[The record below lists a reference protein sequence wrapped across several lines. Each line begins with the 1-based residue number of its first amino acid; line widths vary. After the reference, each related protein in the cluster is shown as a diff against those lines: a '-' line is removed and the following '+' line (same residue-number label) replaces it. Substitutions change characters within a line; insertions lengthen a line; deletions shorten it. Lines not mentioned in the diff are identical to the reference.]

1 MECGAEQDAVR
12 LPGSRLMAIL
22 TGTDE
27 YSAFDALRP
36 STRRPRPSA
45 GVPSTPAL
53 LRLDG
58 VSPRGGHPRSPRA
71 RPCRML
77 VIDHGPGAGDVRMC
91 RVDTESGS
99 TLAEVLTDAEAT
111 ATGGLRDRIHH
122 RGRPLPHASPRRPS
136 EHAAWPAAHR
146 VADLVFAGSRRPS
159 PTRPG
164 AGRGA
169 KPGPEP
175 KRRTGRAAGATAR
188 ISVVPRGNGE
198 AGCAGCWRC
207 SSASAA
213 AGRCSTVARA
223 SSRLAPASAARS
235 PSTDGPARARLAAAG
250 EAADHRGD
258 PRRGLVASASPT
270 RDSPG
275 ETRAQV
281 ATVAL
286 AAVATVAA
294 PRRGPPPSACGSELD
309 RLRPALRRR
318 RRDAAPRRRRR
329 RRQRAHPRPRGEP
342 SATATGARRRDAR
355 RRTPLG
361 ADPSFHDFFYDRIG
375 PRSGAPTVT
384 VATVNG
390 RFSAGGCQARVA
402 DRRHRSLLLSARSSA
417 SRPSRR
423 RWARKH
429 ARPLPPAT
437 RPPAAAAAASSGP
450 ACAGSPPGPP
460 PSCAVAAPKLGRAG
474 TRGARRR
481 RPGTGRR
488 RAGGRLGDQVGT
500 ARSSA
505 TRPPSLSRWSLRPAP
520 RARWLARAQGRTRGA
535 VSPPMSTAP
544 ASPGGGVERGAS
556 IARARNPDG
565 GFPSLPWLERPEH
578 GTGRLGSG
586 SPGGPQPAGGG
597 PTPLAYLASRSPA
610 ATARIAYGPGASPTP
625 VWTAQALL
633 GHRTKS
639 ARRPRR
645 NTLWGQLIRTGRT
658 TYEAS
663 TLTEQ
668 LWGGE
673 TTKPSTTSRSPSRS
687 GPRGP
692 LARPAQGGRGTV
704 NAELASSTPTLPP
717 GSPRRALPRAST
729 TTSSHSDVFQTGS
742 GTSSN
747 MNANPPLSPLAG
759 DGAHPRPPRQHG
771 PVLQRRLSLRLQRAH
786 RRQQVAG
793 DLASAARW
801 TAEGKTSLEDCPMLT
816 WSLGWAPSP
825 ARLASTSLAFMFEE
839 VPEPVWKTSIGNWSS
854 CSPAATASPAAAI
867 RSARSESSR
876 RARR

>member
-1 MECGAEQDAVR
+1 MVNR
-12 LPGSRLMAIL
+12 GSA
-22 TGTDE
+22 
-27 YSAFDALRP
+27 
-36 STRRPRPSA
+36 STAGPWSTARRS
-45 GVPSTPAL
+45 
-53 LRLDG
+53 
-58 VSPRGGHPRSPRA
+58 RSCCAARA
-71 RPCRML
+71 
-77 VIDHGPGAGDVRMC
+77 
-91 RVDTESGS
+91 
-99 TLAEVLTDAEAT
+99 AT
-111 ATGGLRDRIHH
+111 AR
-122 RGRPLPHASPRRPS
+122 
-136 EHAAWPAAHR
+136 
-146 VADLVFAGSRRPS
+146 
-159 PTRPG
+159 
-164 AGRGA
+164 
-169 KPGPEP
+169 
-175 KRRTGRAAGATAR
+175 RAAGGR
-188 ISVVPRGNGE
+188 
-198 AGCAGCWRC
+198 WRC
-207 SSASAA
+207 SSAGTA
-213 AGRCSTVARA
+213 AGRCSTVARRP
-223 SSRLAPASAARS
+223 SRSAPRRAPRAR
-235 PSTDGPARARLAAAG
+235 PPGHDGPARGARLAAAG
-250 EAADHRGD
+250 EAADHRRD
-258 PRRGLVASASPT
+258 PRRGRVFAASPT
-270 RDSPG
+270 RGGSSPG

-673 TTKPSTTSRSPSRS
+673 TIKAVENFPVS
-687 GPRGP
+687 GERVPAGRHP
-692 LARPAQGGRGTV
+692 LAGPAKAAAARV
-704 NAELASSTPTLPP
+704 NAELGGLDPELAARIAAAGEAVAAGEHDDQFPI
-717 GSPRRALPRAST
+717 
-729 TTSSHSDVFQTGS
+729 DVFQTGS

-747 MNANPPLSPLAG
+747 MNANEVLANLAG
-759 DGAHPRPPRQHG
+759 DGAHPSATTSTWASPPTTSF
-771 PVLQRRLSLRLQRAH
+771 PPP
-786 RRQQVAG
+786 
-793 DLASAARW
+793 AAR
-801 TAEGKTSLEDCPMLT
+801 
-816 WSLGWAPSP
+816 PSP
-825 ARLASTSLAFMFEE
+825 AAGR
-839 VPEPVWKTSIGNWSS
+839 G
-854 CSPAATASPAAAI
+854 
-867 RSARSESSR
+867 
-876 RARR
+876 